1 MITDGPAYSKSVV
14 NRYWGKAD
22 LQLGEHAFH
31 PLMFH
36 SLDVAAV
43 VYETL
48 RLRPELLDWFAKAL
62 SLPGDTA
69 QRLLSWI
76 ACVHDLGKFAENFQF
91 YRPDLAEAAGLT
103 QKESTR
109 RHDVVGFAIWEKALD
124 EDAVWRL
131 RLAQVANIRAPR
143 WWLSLLHASTAH
155 HGLPSC
161 PDAYLQM
168 RNEISRESEQVALDF
183 AEWAF
188 RHFQLDACTPGRQVD
203 RADLCVA
210 SWLLSG
216 LVIYADWLGSN
227 TKWFKY
233 EHQSDLSLTDYW
245 AQIAL
250 PRATQAVAASR
261 SAPVA
266 IAAICPRIAAGLD
279 AFPLRPAQQLALDLP
294 LTTGPQCFVI
304 EDATGS
310 GKTEAA
316 LILALRLMQN
326 GAANGLYFAL
336 PTMATANGL
345 LPRLLTIAERF
356 FVQPEFA
363 AIALAH
369 GGAQWVEGFGKQS
382 KFASQE
388 QDDGALTASLRA
400 SSWINDHRKRAL
412 IAQIGVGTVDQA
424 LLAILKAKHN
434 AVRLFGLFGKVLII
448 DEVHAYDA
456 YQFRLIKTLLAAHRA
471 QGGSAILLSAT
482 LPQKQR
488 AELLG
493 VYAPETQEHV
503 TDPSHACAPYP
514 LLSFASSNTI
524 EAHALTQIP
533 GLLKHYRLRYLSGV
547 DAIVQLVV
555 ETARRGQCVA
565 WIRNTVADAMAG
577 FKLVQAAIAAQTAD
591 ATTQITLFHARF
603 TFSDRIRIENEVL
616 ARFGKAADAS
626 KRRGQIVIA
635 TQVIEQSLDLD
646 FDELVTDLAPIDLM
660 IQRAGRLKRHV
671 RCAQGNVRTDALPDA
686 RGPAV
691 LTVFGPDR
699 CMHADA
705 VPKNWYTAFSPGAAM
720 VYPHHGQIWQ
730 SAQALG
736 DELNLVADARAP
748 IEAVYGGEN
757 WPENLADGSYNAIGK
772 ALADAGM
779 ARDNTVDVASPF
791 QRQGNWSDDER
802 APTRLGDPTVELALA
817 VVRDSRIEPM
827 DTSGKSYAERWA
839 LSVVRVRLD
848 WNIVRVKLDDA
859 KLEKQARDL
868 EELPVLKWRVLLVL
882 QGVPLSAANEKAT
895 LIYCRERGLERTSFS
910 ERAARG
916 NINRAHALLN
926 KLDQAE

>member
-1 MITDGPAYSKSVV
+1 MSVRADQCGPAYSKSLV
-14 NRYWGKAD
+14 NRHWGKAD
-22 LQLGEHAFH
+22 PQFGAHAFH

-43 VYETL
+43 VHESL
-48 RLRPELLDWFAKAL
+48 RLRPELLNWFANALNL
-62 SLPGDTA
+62 SLDTA

-91 YRPDLAEAAGLT
+91 YRPDLALAARLT
-103 QKESTR
+103 QKDSKR
-109 RHDVVGFAIWEKALD
+109 RHDVVGFAIWEKALEN
-124 EDAVWRL
+124 EDAVWRV
-131 RLAQVANIRAPR
+131 RLARVANIRAPR

-155 HGLPSC
+155 HGLPSN
-161 PDAYLQM
+161 PDAHLQM
-168 RNEISRESEQVALDF
+168 RNEISQDSEQVALDF
-183 AEWAF
+183 ADWAF
-188 RHFQLDACTPGRQVD
+188 RHFQLTECLPGIQVD
-203 RADLCVA
+203 RAALSVA

-227 TKWFKY
+227 TEWFNY
-233 EHQSDLSLTDYW
+233 EYQRDIDLASYW
-245 AQIAL
+245 SQIAK
-250 PRATQAVAASR
+250 PRAEKAVAASR

-266 IAAICPRIAAGLD
+266 IAAICPRTAVGLD
-279 AFPLRPAQQLALDLP
+279 PFPLRPAQQLALDLP
-294 LTTGPQCFVI
+294 LRTGPQCFVI

-316 LILALRLMQN
+316 LILALRLMQSA
-326 GAANGLYFAL
+326 AANGLYFAL

-345 LPRLLTIAERF
+345 LPRLLAIAERF

-363 AIALAH
+363 AIALIH

-382 KFASQE
+382 NFAQE
-388 QDDGALTASLRA
+388 KDDGTLTASLRA

-434 AVRLFGLFGKVLII
+434 AVRLYGLFGKVLII

-493 VYAPETQEHV
+493 VYAPETQEQDA
-503 TDPSHACAPYP
+503 TYPSHACAPYP
-514 LLSFASSNTI
+514 LLSVASSNTI
-524 EAHALTQIP
+524 EGHSIAQIR
-533 GLLKHYRLRYLSGV
+533 GLLKHYRVRYLSSV
-547 DAIVQLVV
+547 EAIVHFIV

-565 WIRNTVADAMAG
+565 WIRNTVADAMTG
-577 FKLVQAAIAAQTAD
+577 FKLVQAAIAANAND
-591 ATTQITLFHARF
+591 ATIQVTLFHARF
-603 TFSDRIRIENEVL
+603 TFSDRLSIENEVL
-616 ARFGKAADAS
+616 ARFGKTADAS
-626 KRRGQIVIA
+626 RRRCQIVIA

-671 RCAQGNVRTDALPDA
+671 RCAAGNARSNELPDA

-699 CMHADA
+699 ALHQDA
-705 VPKNWYTAFSPGAAM
+705 VPRNWYTAFSPGAAM
-720 VYPHHGQIWQ
+720 VYPHHGQIWN
-730 SAQALG
+730 SAQALC

-748 IEAVYGGEN
+748 IEAVYGSEN
-757 WPENLADGSYNAIGK
+757 WPENLVDGSYNAVGK

-779 ARDNTVDVASPF
+779 ARDNTVDVATPF
-791 QRQGNWSDDER
+791 QRQGNWLDDER

-817 VVRDSRIEPM
+817 VVREGQIEPM

-848 WNIVRVKLDDA
+848 WKIVRVNQSDSALEA
-859 KLEKQARDL
+859 KAKELEAT
-868 EELPVLKWRVLLVL
+868 PSLKWRNLLILDGIVNSDGNEWHAAT
-882 QGVPLSAANEKAT
+882 QGKSICYSK
-895 LIYCRERGLERTSFS
+895 IRGLER
-910 ERAARG
+910 
-916 NINRAHALLN
+916 
-926 KLDQAE
+926 KP

>member
-1 MITDGPAYSKSVV
+1 LNVKITSNHKNFQVTTQADPQRDECMAH
-14 NRYWGKAD
+14 RYWGKAD

-48 RLRPELLDWFAKAL
+48 ALRPELLDWFAKAL
-62 SLPGDTA
+62 SLPRDTA
-69 QRLLSWI
+69 HRLLSWI

-103 QKESTR
+103 RKDSTR

-168 RNEISRESEQVALDF
+168 RNEISHQSEQVALDF

-188 RHFQLDACTPGRQVD
+188 RHFQLDASTPGRQVD
-203 RADLCVA
+203 RSALCVA

-227 TKWFKY
+227 TEWFKY

-245 AQIAL
+245 RQIAL
-250 PRATQAVAASR
+250 PRAKQAVAVSR

-266 IAAICPRIAAGLD
+266 IAAMCPRTAAGLD
-279 AFPLRPAQQLALDLP
+279 QFPLRPAQQLALDLP
-294 LTTGPQCFVI
+294 LPVGPQCFVI

-310 GKTEAA
+310 GKTEGA

-345 LPRLLTIAERF
+345 LPRLKSIAGKF
-356 FVQPEFA
+356 FDHPEA
-363 AIALAH
+363 AAMALAH

-382 KFASQE
+382 KFAPQE

-400 SSWINDHRKRAL
+400 SSWINDHSKRAL
-412 IAQIGVGTVDQA
+412 IAQIGVGTIDQA
-424 LLAILKAKHN
+424 LLAVLKAKHN

-456 YQFRLIKTLLAAHRA
+456 YQFKLIKALLTAHRA

-482 LPQKQR
+482 LPQRQR
-488 AELLG
+488 AELLA
-493 VYAPETQEHV
+493 VYSSESQDQVDA
-503 TDPSHACAPYP
+503 DPAHAAAPYP
-514 LLSFASSNTI
+514 LLSHASTAAI
-524 EAHALTQIP
+524 HPHALAHIP
-533 GLLKHYRLRYLSGV
+533 GLLKHYRVRYLSHR
-547 DAIVQLVV
+547 DDIVQFIVSS
-555 ETARRGQCVA
+555 ARRGQCVA
-565 WIRNTVADAMAG
+565 WIRNTVADAMAA
-577 FKLVQAAIAAQTAD
+577 FKLVQAAIAAHAND
-591 ATTQITLFHARF
+591 AIPDKLDIQVRLFHARF
-603 TFSDRIRIENEVL
+603 TFFDRLRIENDVL
-616 ARFGKAADAS
+616 ACFGKAANAS

-660 IQRAGRLKRHV
+660 IQRAGRLQRHV
-671 RCAQGNVRTDALPDA
+671 RDAHSNVQAGDQADA
-686 RGPAV
+686 RGEPT

-699 CMHADA
+699 SLAPEA
-705 VPKNWYTAFSPGAAM
+705 VPKDWYARFSRGAAL
-720 VYPHHGQIWQ
+720 VYPHHGQIWH

-736 DELNLVADARAP
+736 DALNLVADARAP
-748 IEAVYGGEN
+748 IEAVYASEKF
-757 WPENLADGSYNAIGK
+757 PENLETGSLNAEGK
-772 ALADAGM
+772 ALADAGI
-779 ARDNTVDVASPF
+779 AGDNIVKVSEPF
-791 QRQGNWSDDER
+791 QRQGNWLDDER

-817 VVRDSRIEPM
+817 VLRDGRIEPM
-827 DTSGKSYAERWA
+827 DISGKTDAERWA

-848 WNIVRVKLDDA
+848 WNVVRVKLDDA
-859 KLEKQARDL
+859 QLEKQASEL
-868 EELPVLKWRVLLVL
+868 EELPALKWRVLLVL
-882 QGVPLSAANEKAT
+882 EGLPLQAMSKKGC
-895 LIYCRERGLERTSFS
+895 LQYSDLGLVRVS
-910 ERAARG
+910 
-916 NINRAHALLN
+916 
-926 KLDQAE
+926 K